1 MATVIFIPTNP
12 PEHYLTLTLRELG
25 FDPVRLSL
33 AVVILV
39 GTCLINSSSLR
50 TFS

>member
-25 FDPVRLSL
+25 FDPVRLPL
-33 AVVILV
+33 LV
-39 GTCLINSSSLR
+39 LN
-50 TFS
+50 FVKPV